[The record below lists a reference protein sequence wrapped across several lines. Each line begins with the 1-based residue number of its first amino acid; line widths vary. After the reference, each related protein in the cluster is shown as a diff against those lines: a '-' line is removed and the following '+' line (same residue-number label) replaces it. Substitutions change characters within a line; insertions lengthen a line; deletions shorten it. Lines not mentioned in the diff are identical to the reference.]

1 METKHVNWFALL
13 AVAGTIVLG
22 AWLLWTATENL
33 ISGGENYVDSWFFV
47 LILSI
52 LFCWYIVGPRELVVM
67 RAVQRKAWKKIAQTF
82 QLIRGLIPAATARIR
97 NLAGLFT
104 FRPFNRPQTE
114 P

>member
-13 AVAGTIVLG
+13 VVAGTIIQG
-22 AWLLWTATENL
+22 ARLLWIATENL

-47 LILSI
+47 LIFMI

-67 RAVQRKAWKKIAQTF
+67 RALQRKAWKKIAQTF
-82 QLIRGLIPAATARIR
+82 QLIRGLIPAAKARIR

-104 FRPFNRPQTE
+104 PTSNNNLQTE